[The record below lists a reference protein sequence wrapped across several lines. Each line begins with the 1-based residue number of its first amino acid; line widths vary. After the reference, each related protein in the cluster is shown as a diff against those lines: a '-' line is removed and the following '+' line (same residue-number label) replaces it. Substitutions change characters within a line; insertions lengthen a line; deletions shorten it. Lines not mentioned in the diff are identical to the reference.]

1 MIITEDVSNHIDLIK
16 TAINDEIETINLYD
30 GMLSDSSIPE
40 RIKSIIREIDDDEKD
55 HLVLL
60 SALLEDEVEDEYPD
74 YGDEDNME
82 ISEE

>member
-30 GMLSDSSIPE
+30 GILDDSSIPE